1 MSEAFYL
8 GKAARI
14 PNTVEKI
21 EQARYKDMG
30 IMAGAFAEMNL
41 PLLQNQYLKFIQI
54 ETIRG
59 TSIVHFYFEILQQIF
74 SLNIYHWTL
83 RIFVF

>member
-1 MSEAFYL
+1 MIISEAFYL

-21 EQARYKDMG
+21 EQAKYKEMG
-30 IMAGAFAEMNL
+30 MMAGVSAYMNNV
-41 PLLQNQYLKFIQI
+41 LLQNQYLKFIQI

-59 TSIVHFYFEILQQIF
+59 ASIVHFYFEILLKIF
-74 SLNIYHWTL
+74 P
-83 RIFVF
+83 

>member
-21 EQARYKDMG
+21 EQARYKEMG

-59 TSIVHFYFEILQQIF
+59 ASIVHFYFEILQQIF
-74 SLNIYHWTL
+74 SLNIYQWTL